1 MGGRSC
7 PQQGLAAD
15 MDEGSVQ
22 EPTLA
27 RRRMQALIEP
37 PDERPVERTV
47 RGDATLVEEPPVAA
61 AAATPNLRAPELY
74 ILTAECS

>member
-1 MGGRSC
+1 
-7 PQQGLAAD
+7 
-15 MDEGSVQ
+15 
-22 EPTLA
+22 
-27 RRRMQALIEP
+27 MQALIEP